1 MTFMRPDFN
10 PIQALPGP
18 AEAERPSMSQ
28 KQPISINNLVAEMTQ
43 PWKPMDL
50 VRVNSS
56 IVRLVRLDGRFN
68 WHQHHEDELFVG
80 CGGNFTLEIEGGD
93 EVPIAPG
100 ECYLIP
106 AGVRH
111 RPVALAPAFA
121 LLIVEAQTRHD
132 FGVAP
137 SS

>member
-100 ECYLIP
+100 E
-106 AGVRH
+106 
-111 RPVALAPAFA
+111 

>member
-1 MTFMRPDFN
+1 
-10 PIQALPGP
+10 
-18 AEAERPSMSQ
+18 MSQ
-28 KQPISINNLVAEMTQ
+28 KQPISINDLVVELTQ

-56 IVRLVRLDGRFN
+56 VVRLVRLDGRFN

-93 EVPIAPG
+93 EVRIAPG

-111 RPVALAPAFA
+111 RPVALAPAYA

-132 FGVAP
+132 YGVA
-137 SS
+137 SSS